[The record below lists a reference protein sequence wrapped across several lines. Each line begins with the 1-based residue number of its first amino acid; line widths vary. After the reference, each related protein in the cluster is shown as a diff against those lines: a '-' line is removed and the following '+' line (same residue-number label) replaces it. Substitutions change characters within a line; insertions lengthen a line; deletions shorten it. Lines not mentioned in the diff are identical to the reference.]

1 MFSQHAEFWK
11 LQNITWAF
19 PSFSWGVFSQTRHL
33 DQSHTSK
40 NDYNI
45 INGLLRCILP
55 GQQALMCTPT
65 EDGQP
70 LYLPAVAQENKA
82 SWNISQTADSL
93 SMFLLFLNRGPVVR
107 PSNACTT
114 IKSFGWAWWIG
125 KLFLFCKIILGK
137 AWDFKKEGLQCR

>member
-1 MFSQHAEFWK
+1 

-82 SWNISQTADSL
+82 S
-93 SMFLLFLNRGPVVR
+93 
-107 PSNACTT
+107 
-114 IKSFGWAWWIG
+114 
-125 KLFLFCKIILGK
+125 
-137 AWDFKKEGLQCR
+137 